1 MTKILFICHGNIC
14 RSVIAEMVMKERC
27 RRAGVEELFEIA
39 SAAVSREEIGND
51 IYPPAKRKLREKG
64 IPFTSHAARQI
75 TRADYAY
82 YDYIICADRSNLRW
96 LERIIGEDT
105 EHKVSLMMAWPKSQ
119 NSLANNRSSK
129 ARKEMSNLKSQMSNH
144 KSPASADREKS
155 QMTSPMSPIPGTRAI
170 SKRPIAISTS
180 PAPPYCANY
189 YPKP

>member
-1 MTKILFICHGNIC
+1 
-14 RSVIAEMVMKERC
+14 MKERC
-27 RRAGVEELFEIA
+27 RRAGVGELFEIA

-105 EHKVSLMMAWPKSQ
+105 EHKVSLMMAWPKF
-119 NSLANNRSSK
+119 
-129 ARKEMSNLKSQMSNH
+129 EIINH
-144 KSPASADREKS
+144 KSQISNDIPDVSDPWYTGDFEAAYRDIDRSCSAILR
-155 QMTSPMSPIPGTRAI
+155 QLLP
-170 SKRPIAISTS
+170 
-180 PAPPYCANY
+180 
-189 YPKP
+189 

>member
-14 RSVIAEMVMKERC
+14 RSVMAEMVMKERC
-27 RRAGVEELFEIA
+27 RRAGVEALFEIA

-119 NSLANNRSSK
+119 
-129 ARKEMSNLKSQMSNH
+129 MSNLKYQISNDIPDV
-144 KSPASADREKS
+144 SDPWYTGDFEAAYRDIDRSCSAILR
-155 QMTSPMSPIPGTRAI
+155 QLLP
-170 SKRPIAISTS
+170 
-180 PAPPYCANY
+180 
-189 YPKP
+189 